1 MDSANLKPPA
11 PKAGRRSSPAARPS
25 PSGPPGA
32 GAGAPGFMR
41 PPPRSEAPAPARSEA
56 PARGEAPTPRSGA
69 PAAPARSEGP
79 ASTEPARPSAAPAQP
94 AGGAAPA
101 QAAGGAAPVASAPA
115 GADAGPTSW
124 GGAAAS
130 AEAVS
135 ASPTGVAAA
144 PSVAGPAAEAAAPA
158 GGGGGAPAAG
168 PAAGSAEI
176 QAEGGGVTIPLL
188 MPEPPEGLNPESE
201 ARLQTAVELN
211 QTSGTLTADVP
222 PAEQSTSDA
231 RAAVV
236 EPVDQLQAEA
246 SGAVVAAFDDRPA
259 PSPDIEAFCAHVQ
272 QVIRDKRPADEDELV
287 HADPDAAAAEAGAH
301 VQGQVQGGVDG
312 AQQSYDGV
320 QEQPEPGAPNE
331 ATPTTPTPEA
341 VETPAIDAAG
351 AAPEPLPEES
361 TDLGADVENADAQ
374 MDEAGMNTEPAQLV
388 ESGPIADARGAR
400 GELDETATREREA
413 MLQRQQEAITHAQA
427 DMSELQA
434 RAQQA
439 LATAR
444 TANATAGNTQQGL
457 MVGSEEQVRA
467 SVGQEANRIYTEAQS
482 QVRTLLEPLG
492 TNASAR
498 WDAEIVPIKNQFRAD
513 LREVEAAIEERHSG
527 LGGAVVSLWDAVA
540 GLPDWVVQAY
550 DRAESNFADSVCDLI
565 RDISRDVNA
574 VIASCEGLIT
584 SARGRIDDLFAQLP
598 ANLQGWAAE
607 QQTAFADRFATLQT
621 EVQTAQH
628 DIEQGLTQRAG
639 EAVDEVRREV
649 QALREA
655 AGGLLGK
662 IAAAIN
668 AFLDDPARFII
679 NGLLQ
684 LLGIS
689 PASFWALVD
698 RIGEVIDAIADDPI
712 GFASNLAAA
721 LKQGF
726 EQFFDNFPTHV
737 LNGLVQWL
745 FSGMGSVG
753 VQIPSDFSL
762 KSMMTFF
769 LELMGITWDRVR
781 RLLAKHIGEEN
792 IALIERAWSIVST
805 LIERGPEGIF
815 EMIKDMLDPQN
826 ILDMVLQAAVDFLIE
841 RVVTAVAT
849 RIIGMLNP
857 AGAILQ
863 AIEAIYRIIKWVFDN
878 AAQIFTLVETVVNGA
893 AELVSGNI
901 AGMANAVEGALA
913 RIIPPVIDF
922 LAGFLGF
929 GDLPD
934 RIADVIKGFQGQVER
949 VMDRVIGWLASQGR
963 RLLAAVGVGGDRD
976 APPREGDRE
985 GELGETVP
993 FAGGHRLWIDT
1004 TRGGARVMMAS
1015 TPSTVETF
1023 LLSQE
1028 VTNAADTD
1036 AKRAIVAEARTL
1048 AATAKV
1054 DADRVIT
1061 AMHSP
1066 NPPASIEAADDSVEG
1081 KEHRLAT
1088 MLQQVFQMMT
1098 GDQQLA
1104 VSKRAEHEHVEE
1116 YRRRTIR
1123 LKSRTNASNGAL
1135 LDKLAADFTEEEA
1148 YIDIADTMEDLEGVK
1163 QTIRGLKD
1171 QVEAWERT
1179 LQANDNG
1186 EPEALGSVVS
1196 HLREELARN
1205 PDYDDHGKKH
1215 FDGPLSGRRQKAISS
1230 GEGQYNMEHPQVK
1243 AIEEAVLREASNG
1256 SHNLQDRSGGTLYV
1270 YARRPNIGFV
1280 GRTGANNTIIRVELS
1295 SRTVH
1300 SHPE

>member
-11 PKAGRRSSPAARPS
+11 PKAGRRSSPTARPS
-25 PSGPPGA
+25 HSGPPGA

-41 PPPRSEAPAPARSEA
+41 PPAPRSEAPAPARGEA
-56 PARGEAPTPRSGA
+56 PAPARSEVPAPRGGG

-79 ASTEPARPSAAPAQP
+79 ASTDRPAAAQP

-101 QAAGGAAPVASAPA
+101 QPVGSAPA
-115 GADAGPTSW
+115 AATPAGAAAGPSSW
-124 GGAAAS
+124 GGGAAS
-130 AEAVS
+130 AEAVAAAPS
-135 ASPTGVAAA
+135 GVSAA

-158 GGGGGAPAAG
+158 GGGGAPAAG
-168 PAAGSAEI
+168 PAAGAAEV

-236 EPVDQLQAEA
+236 EPVDQRQAEA

-1015 TPSTVETF
+1015 TPSTVEAF
-1023 LLSQE
+1023 LLSDE
-1028 VTNAADTD
+1028 VEATANTPE
-1036 AKRAIVAEARTL
+1036 KRALITEAREL
-1048 AATAKV
+1048 SALAKV
-1054 DADRVIT
+1054 DAERVLA
-1061 AMHSP
+1061 AMQSP
-1066 NPPASIEAADDSVEG
+1066 NPPPSVEAADDSVEG

-1088 MLQQVFQMMT
+1088 LLQQVFQLMS
-1098 GDQQLA
+1098 GGEQLA
-1104 VSKRAEHEHVEE
+1104 VARRAEKELITE
-1116 YRRRTIR
+1116 YQARTLR
-1123 LKSRTNASNGAL
+1123 LKAGTTATNQEL
-1135 LDKLAADFTEEEA
+1135 LQTLHDSFGREA
-1148 YIDIADTMEDLEGVK
+1148 RDLDDA
-1163 QTIRGLKD
+1163 T
-1171 QVEAWERT
+1171 
-1179 LQANDNG
+1179 
-1186 EPEALGSVVS
+1186 SM
-1196 HLREELARN
+1196 EELEIVKESILGLRGQLADWETSLRVEGN
-1205 PDYDDHGKKH
+1205 GDPDATGSTLKKLEEGMNRPLNYSIHDEKH
-1215 FDGPLSGRRQKAISS
+1215 FRGPVAGRQQKAIST
-1230 GEGQYNMEHPQVK
+1230 GEGQYNRQHADIIP
-1243 AIEEAVLREASNG
+1243 IERDTLREAIG
-1256 SHNLQDRSGGTLYV
+1256 GQHTVEDRGNMFYVFARKTGLGFAGGTG
-1270 YARRPNIGFV
+1270 APNRV
-1280 GRTGANNTIIRVELS
+1280 IRVELS
-1295 SRTVH
+1295 SGTIH